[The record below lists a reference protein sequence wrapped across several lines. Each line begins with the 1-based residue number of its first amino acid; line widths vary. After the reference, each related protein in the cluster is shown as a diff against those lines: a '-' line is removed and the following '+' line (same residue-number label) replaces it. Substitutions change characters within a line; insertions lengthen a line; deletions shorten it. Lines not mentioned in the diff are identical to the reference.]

1 MELLGWVNAGSLV
14 TQPAAAE
21 EKEEYEVE
29 YEDENEDEDQ
39 EEEEEEEYETA
50 ANFRLF
56 ENFASPATLLGT
68 FISQLKQSG
77 TFYI

>member
-1 MELLGWVNAGSLV
+1 MELLGWLNAGSLV

-29 YEDENEDEDQ
+29 YKDENE

-50 ANFRLF
+50 ANFCLF

-77 TFYI
+77 TF